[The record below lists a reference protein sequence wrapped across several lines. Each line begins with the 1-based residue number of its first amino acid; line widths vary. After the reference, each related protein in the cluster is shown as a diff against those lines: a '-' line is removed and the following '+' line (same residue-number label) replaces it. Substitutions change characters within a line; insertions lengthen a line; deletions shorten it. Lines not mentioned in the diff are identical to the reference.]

1 MRKMLQKL
9 TLVAILAFI
18 SGGLFAQVTVSGVV
32 YDADNNET
40 LFGATVVKKGTSL
53 GTTTD
58 MNGKFTLQVDAGE
71 SELLV
76 SFVGYTT
83 ATYTI
88 NAQDGESVDLGDLS
102 LKSDSEMLNE
112 VVVSGVVDIAQDRKT
127 PVAVSTLRSSEIQQ
141 LIGTKELPEVLN
153 YTPSVYAT
161 KQGGAFGDS
170 RINIRGFDQRNTAV
184 MINGMPVNDM
194 ENGWVYWSNWAGLAD
209 VTSAMQVQRGLGSS
223 KLAISSVG
231 GTINI
236 LTKTT
241 DIDQGGKL
249 DLVYGNDNYLKTLAS
264 YNTGKMDNGFAASVL
279 LGRTAGDG
287 YVTGTKFEAYNYYL
301 AFGYETGNHNFQ
313 LTITG
318 APQVH
323 NQRTTSFFN
332 MADLADY
339 QKYGNKYNYNHGYL
353 NGEEFNWRRNFYHKP
368 IASLNWDWDINET
381 TRLSTVLYAS
391 FGRGGG
397 TGDIGVG
404 PDFGY
409 ASSSRYRN
417 PDTGEVDWDKI
428 VAFNSGEAVTFYD
441 GETYQLEPNQ
451 DGEYITTSF
460 GDGLARRASMNSHNW
475 VGMISNLN
483 KKLNENFTFDIGFD
497 LRTYKGIHYRRLDN
511 LLGADG
517 YFDDDNI
524 NDPVRTLR
532 TTYDS
537 DLGSLWNV
545 FKSID
550 GEEKIDYYN
559 DGLVNWAGLFTQLE
573 YTNGD
578 LTAFVQAAISHQGYK
593 RVDYFNYEPAE
604 QETDWENIIG
614 GNVKGGLNYNLNDNH
629 NVFAN
634 AGYYSKQ
641 PLFDAVWINFVNQLN
656 EDYRNEGILGL
667 EVGYGYR
674 SSNFRANVNLYRTS
688 WKDRFVVISADF
700 EVDGEDVEGFA
711 NLAGVEQV
719 HMGIEVDAEYRLNNL
734 LRLNAMFSS
743 GNWEYVGDV
752 SGTYFDNNQNALGE
766 GTLFLDGVKVGDA
779 AQITGALGANFTP
792 VKGLFINAN
801 VRYASKLYARI
812 NAEDFDFEDH
822 KGSLELPSFTLVDA
836 GVGYTFFFNNQSLT
850 LKANMNNVFDT
861 EYISESATNYHA
873 EDGDDV
879 YDGINTR
886 NKVFFGWG
894 RSWNVGLSFNF

>member
-404 PDFGY
+404 P
-409 ASSSRYRN
+409 
-417 PDTGEVDWDKI
+417 
-428 VAFNSGEAVTFYD
+428 
-441 GETYQLEPNQ
+441 
-451 DGEYITTSF
+451 
-460 GDGLARRASMNSHNW
+460 
-475 VGMISNLN
+475 
-483 KKLNENFTFDIGFD
+483 
-497 LRTYKGIHYRRLDN
+497 
-511 LLGADG
+511 
-517 YFDDDNI
+517 
-524 NDPVRTLR
+524 
-532 TTYDS
+532 
-537 DLGSLWNV
+537 
-545 FKSID
+545 
-550 GEEKIDYYN
+550 
-559 DGLVNWAGLFTQLE
+559 
-573 YTNGD
+573 
-578 LTAFVQAAISHQGYK
+578 
-593 RVDYFNYEPAE
+593 
-604 QETDWENIIG
+604 
-614 GNVKGGLNYNLNDNH
+614 
-629 NVFAN
+629 
-634 AGYYSKQ
+634 
-641 PLFDAVWINFVNQLN
+641 
-656 EDYRNEGILGL
+656 
-667 EVGYGYR
+667 
-674 SSNFRANVNLYRTS
+674 
-688 WKDRFVVISADF
+688 
-700 EVDGEDVEGFA
+700 
-711 NLAGVEQV
+711 
-719 HMGIEVDAEYRLNNL
+719 
-734 LRLNAMFSS
+734 
-743 GNWEYVGDV
+743 
-752 SGTYFDNNQNALGE
+752 
-766 GTLFLDGVKVGDA
+766 
-779 AQITGALGANFTP
+779 
-792 VKGLFINAN
+792 
-801 VRYASKLYARI
+801 
-812 NAEDFDFEDH
+812 
-822 KGSLELPSFTLVDA
+822 
-836 GVGYTFFFNNQSLT
+836 
-850 LKANMNNVFDT
+850 
-861 EYISESATNYHA
+861 
-873 EDGDDV
+873 
-879 YDGINTR
+879 
-886 NKVFFGWG
+886 
-894 RSWNVGLSFNF
+894 